1 MSWYTGTGRG
11 VRVAVIDS
19 GIHDTHPH
27 VREVAG
33 GMNFGDGDPTS
44 TVDRIGHG
52 TAVAAAIHEKAP
64 DATLLAVR
72 VFDRSLSTTIDRL
85 LRAIE
90 WSNSAGADVINLSL
104 GTHKAEHVLLLEA
117 AVAHATECGAV
128 VVAAAECDGVRWLP
142 GSLPGAIGVLLD
154 WECPRETCRLVET
167 PDGRRIAASGYARP
181 IPGVPLEANLKGISF
196 AVAAVSG
203 FIARA
208 REVRPRM
215 SAREALDLMAVP
227 SDPQLSTPHDK
238 DPVIRSA

>member
-1 MSWYTGTGRG
+1 

-27 VREVAG
+27 VRQVAG
-33 GMNFGDGDPTS
+33 GANFGDGLSGDTL
-44 TVDRIGHG
+44 DRIGHG

-64 DATLLAVR
+64 DAALLAVR
-72 VFDRSLSTTIDRL
+72 VFDRSLSTTIARL
-85 LRAIE
+85 VRAIE
-90 WSNSAGADVINLSL
+90 WSCDSNADIINLSL
-104 GTHKAEHVLLLEA
+104 GTQKPEHTLLLEA

-128 VVAAAECDGVRWLP
+128 VVSAADCDGVRWLP

-167 PDGRRIAASGYARP
+167 PGGRRIAASGYARP

-208 REVRPRM
+208 REFQPRM
-215 SAREALDLMAVP
+215 PASEVLDLMAHPVESPALYSSTTRDVVP
-227 SDPQLSTPHDK
+227 PSG
-238 DPVIRSA
+238 